1 MRKSISFTV
10 VFATLLIL
18 VSCGHREGVR
28 QPDNLSYIWFS
39 GNTDGAVAIIDGNE
53 SFKVDLTYINSEG
66 ERVKTD
72 GKTLYEVKPGK
83 HEILVKRNGEVVI
96 HRVLMINI
104 GATKEVRVP

>member
-1 MRKSISFTV
+1 MRKSIIFTV
-10 VFATLLIL
+10 VFAALLIL

-53 SFKVDLTYINSEG
+53 SFKVDLTYINSGG
-66 ERVKTD
+66 EKVKTD

-96 HRVLMINI
+96 HRVLMINL

>member
-66 ERVKTD
+66 EKVRTD

-96 HRVLMINI
+96 HRVLMINL

>member
-1 MRKSISFTV
+1 MRDLVILAV
-10 VFATLLIL
+10 VFSTFLIL

-39 GNTDGAVAIIDGNE
+39 GNTDDTVAIIDGNE

-66 ERVKTD
+66 EKVKKD

-83 HEILVKRNGEVVI
+83 HEILVKRNGEIII
-96 HRVLMINI
+96 HRVLMISP